1 MIGSALLLL
10 RNELDLYVKSKDNTV
25 NVILDNVGLFETSK
39 GDHLTDHIIISLVN
53 IEEESTLK
61 NSPALKRPFTSSAKY
76 ENPAVYLNLYVLFSC
91 NYAPDTGEGYLGALK
106 KLSYIVKF
114 FQRNN
119 TFSSASSLSAG
130 TLPATEPDFNDLR
143 VTMEL
148 YTLTFEQINHL
159 WGSLGGRQIPFAMY
173 KLRLVSVAEPG
184 VVREVPLVEEIETNT
199 RVLTNS

>member
-25 NVILDNVGLFETSK
+25 NVILDNVGLFETTN
-39 GDHLTDHIIISLVN
+39 GDNLTNNIVISLVN

-61 NSPALKRPFTSSAKY
+61 NSPALKRPFSGTAKY
-76 ENPAVYLNLYVLFSC
+76 ENPTVYLNLYVLFTC
-91 NYAPDTGEGYLGALK
+91 NYFGNDYVLALHR
-106 KLSYIVKF
+106 LSYIIKF

-130 TLPATEPDFNDLR
+130 TISGTDPDATDLR
-143 VTMEL
+143 FTMEL

-173 KLRLVSVAEPG
+173 KLRLVSESEPG
-184 VVREVPLVEEIETNT
+184 VVREVPLIEEIETNT
-199 RVLTNS
+199 RALTNN